1 MKKESDIHARSPSD
15 NAVRVW
21 VGFPGK
27 VGRRVGRGRGGGGG
41 GRKKNRIFH
50 LCFTVLC
57 WVSSVLV

>member
-27 VGRRVGRGRGGGGG
+27 VGRRVGRGRGVGGE
-41 GRKKNRIFH
+41 GRKQNIIFSFMFY
-50 LCFTVLC
+50 C
-57 WVSSVLV
+57 SVLGF